1 MDLAALEGRE
11 IRTEAA
17 SNETIPTDLEAASSH
32 KMRATVWA
40 YASLASDTRDAKIK
54 FCQKMKYLIE

>member
-1 MDLAALEGRE
+1 MEGGE

-17 SNETIPTDLEAASSH
+17 LNEAIPTDLESASSQ

-40 YASLASDTRDAKIK
+40 YASLASDTRDARIK